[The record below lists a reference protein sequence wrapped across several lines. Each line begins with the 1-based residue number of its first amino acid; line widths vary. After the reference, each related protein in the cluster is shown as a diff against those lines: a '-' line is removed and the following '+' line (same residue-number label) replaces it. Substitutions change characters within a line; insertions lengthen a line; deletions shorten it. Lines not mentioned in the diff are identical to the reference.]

1 MISGNSTSRNTL
13 RRFLAE
19 TASWLKK
26 IAFPLAAFSVLTPA
40 AAIAEPL
47 SDSSRRIDDSSDF
60 LEMIAEYKDTIEYGK
75 DGRISRVT
83 SYDGSYDVFE
93 YGSISGKVER
103 IISHDSSGR
112 QLEITVFYRDSVT
125 GQLLGYNKT
134 SSLGFFSLLDK
145 DNDVFLKGTSDK
157 YNVYNTFF
165 SSLVITTDSKA
176 LDFSYDDQG
185 RLVVKRDD
193 GKTTVYN
200 QMGKVVSDG
209 DAQYAYDEDGELR
222 FCEVVTDGNLVSRTE
237 YRDSVEHVSEFF
249 KNGLIEKRIIY
260 DASGNIE
267 ERFEGGKLY
276 AKIKYRDDNK
286 NVSNIEYFR

>member
-26 IAFPLAAFSVLTPA
+26 IVFPLAAFSVLTPA

-47 SDSSRRIDDSSDF
+47 SDSSRRTDDSSDF

-75 DGRISRVT
+75 DGRISKVT

-103 IISHDSSGR
+103 IISHDSFGR